1 VGGSERDEMGGE
13 EGKGGD
19 GIGGEKGYDGPDA
32 ASAVVEKATATRKV
46 EKRMMMVEREWW
58 VEVEG
63 KGT

>member
-1 VGGSERDEMGGE
+1 VGGRERDEMGGE

-46 EKRMMMVEREWW
+46 EKRMMMVERE
-58 VEVEG
+58 
-63 KGT
+63 

>member
-1 VGGSERDEMGGE
+1 
-13 EGKGGD
+13 
-19 GIGGEKGYDGPDA
+19 
-32 ASAVVEKATATRKV
+32 VVEKATATRKV